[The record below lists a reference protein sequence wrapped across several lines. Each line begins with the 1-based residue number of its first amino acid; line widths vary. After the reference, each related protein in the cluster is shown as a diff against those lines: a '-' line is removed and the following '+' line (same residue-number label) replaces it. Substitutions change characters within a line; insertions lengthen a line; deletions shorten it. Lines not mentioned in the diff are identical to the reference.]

1 MFSVYSHLEA
11 SAECPPF
18 SSPLQSATDTV
29 DAKKQHVAAQRIS
42 AHLGARLCLEV
53 RTRPQERR
61 AYRRLPHP
69 IPALYAPPPPSAK
82 PPHGPLN
89 REVCLWRAA
98 DGTKD
103 YVDMMA
109 YDLSRLAVTGLMNKT
124 AVSPSD
130 IDYVLWGTVSQEIRT
145 SNIARDVA
153 LGSGLPKS
161 VTGHTVTQACI
172 SANQAICNGV
182 QQIQTGR
189 ADVVI
194 AGGVE
199 TFSDAAIRFSRAG
212 MPRVPPSWL
221 ARWGAPAL

>member
-1 MFSVYSHLEA
+1 M
-11 SAECPPF
+11 
-18 SSPLQSATDTV
+18 
-29 DAKKQHVAAQRIS
+29 
-42 AHLGARLCLEV
+42 
-53 RTRPQERR
+53 
-61 AYRRLPHP
+61 
-69 IPALYAPPPPSAK
+69 
-82 PPHGPLN
+82 

-124 AVSPSD
+124 AISPSE
-130 IDYVLWGTVSQEIRT
+130 IDYLLWGTVSQEIRT

-153 LGSGLPKS
+153 LGSGLPNS

-199 TFSDAAIRFSRAG
+199 TFSDAAIRFSRAS
-212 MPRVPPSWL
+212 MSRVPSWWCGSPLPGSLGPTGSSGSWL
-221 ARWGAPAL
+221 RHALAPSCPGPVRVCRRP

>member
-1 MFSVYSHLEA
+1 M
-11 SAECPPF
+11 
-18 SSPLQSATDTV
+18 
-29 DAKKQHVAAQRIS
+29 
-42 AHLGARLCLEV
+42 
-53 RTRPQERR
+53 
-61 AYRRLPHP
+61 
-69 IPALYAPPPPSAK
+69 
-82 PPHGPLN
+82 
-89 REVCLWRAA
+89 WRAA

-212 MPRVPPSWL
+212 MPRVSRKERSTASTCSSPHLSSS
-221 ARWGAPAL
+221 RWTLHRAAWTFLSPRSLS

>member
-1 MFSVYSHLEA
+1 M
-11 SAECPPF
+11 
-18 SSPLQSATDTV
+18 
-29 DAKKQHVAAQRIS
+29 
-42 AHLGARLCLEV
+42 
-53 RTRPQERR
+53 
-61 AYRRLPHP
+61 
-69 IPALYAPPPPSAK
+69 YAPPPSAK
-82 PPHGPLN
+82 PPYSPAAV

-124 AVSPSD
+124 AISPSE
-130 IDYVLWGTVSQEIRT
+130 IDYLLWGTVSQEIRT

-153 LGSGLPKS
+153 LGAGLPNS

-199 TFSDAAIRFSRAG
+199 TFSDAAIRFSRPS
-212 MPRVPPSWL
+212 MLRVPSRWWVSPPPGLLGLTGSPGSWL
-221 ARWGAPAL
+221 RHALAPSCPAPEGVCMVAVRAGREVADAIP

>member
-1 MFSVYSHLEA
+1 
-11 SAECPPF
+11 
-18 SSPLQSATDTV
+18 
-29 DAKKQHVAAQRIS
+29 
-42 AHLGARLCLEV
+42 
-53 RTRPQERR
+53 
-61 AYRRLPHP
+61 
-69 IPALYAPPPPSAK
+69 
-82 PPHGPLN
+82 
-89 REVCLWRAA
+89 LWRAA

>member
-1 MFSVYSHLEA
+1 MYAPST
-11 SAECPPF
+11 SAEPPF
-18 SSPLQSATDTV
+18 
-29 DAKKQHVAAQRIS
+29 
-42 AHLGARLCLEV
+42 
-53 RTRPQERR
+53 
-61 AYRRLPHP
+61 
-69 IPALYAPPPPSAK
+69 
-82 PPHGPLN
+82 GP
-89 REVCLWRAA
+89 EPEACLWRAA

-109 YDLSRLAVTGLMNKT
+109 YDLSRLALCGLMNKT
-124 AVSPSD
+124 AISPSE

-153 LGSGLPKS
+153 LGSGLPNT

-199 TFSDAAIRFSRAG
+199 TFSDAAIRFSRRSMLSVASWWRHSALIWHLGAG
-212 MPRVPPSWL
+212 SL
-221 ARWGAPAL
+221 GACLRDALWTSHRATVGRAHW